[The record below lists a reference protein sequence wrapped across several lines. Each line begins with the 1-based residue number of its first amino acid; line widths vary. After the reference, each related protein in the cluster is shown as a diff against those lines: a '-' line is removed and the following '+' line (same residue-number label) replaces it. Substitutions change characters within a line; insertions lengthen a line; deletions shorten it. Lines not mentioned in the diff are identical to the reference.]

1 MFDKQAVNEYRQI
14 TAPEQLRRRVID
26 TAANPKP
33 KAPVYW
39 IPLVGSFAA
48 CLAILV
54 VASTMWSGTT
64 QADVS
69 LSDNGILIASDL
81 PVTAEITSRTTGTY
95 YTDILIESDGKCVIE
110 SDGNFLTEDQ
120 DGVWVPLSSP
130 YRHQDQITLRW
141 CVNGPDDNTTL
152 TVNGVDYMLTIDSEL
167 NVAVIHPIVQ
177 D

>member
-110 SDGNFLTEDQ
+110 SDGRPRRCL
-120 DGVWVPLSSP
+120 GSVVLPLSSSGSNHP
-130 YRHQDQITLRW
+130 
-141 CVNGPDDNTTL
+141 
-152 TVNGVDYMLTIDSEL
+152 
-167 NVAVIHPIVQ
+167 AVVRERSR
-177 D
+177 